1 MASVLPQSQTDS
13 QIIVGVDIHK
23 DFHVAVVI
31 TVMGVVVGS
40 RAFPA
45 TAAGYQEL
53 IGWAGSYGVVSRAG
67 VEGTGSYGAGLAR
80 LLREAGVD
88 VVEVNRPNRAMC
100 RRRGKN
106 DTVDAEAAARAV
118 LSGEA
123 AVTPKS
129 GDGPVEAIRV
139 LKLAKDSA
147 VKARGQAIN
156 QLKAVLVNA
165 EPQLREELASP
176 QSQPARCPF
185 CEPGFRGISRCHRR
199 CRTRAQSAGSSYPV
213 PR

>member
-1 MASVLPQSQTDS
+1 MASVLPQPQTDG
-13 QIIVGVDIHK
+13 QVILGVDTHK

-31 TVMGVVVGS
+31 TVMGVVAGS

-53 IGWAGSYGVVSRAG
+53 IGWAGSYGVMSRAG
-67 VEGTGSYGAGLAR
+67 VEGTGSYGAGLTR

-88 VVEVNRPNRAMC
+88 VVEVNRPNRAMR

-147 VKARGQAIN
+147 VKARVPGDQPTQSCPGQRRA
-156 QLKAVLVNA
+156 AVA
-165 EPQLREELASP
+165 
-176 QSQPARCPF
+176 
-185 CEPGFRGISRCHRR
+185 
-199 CRTRAQSAGSSYPV
+199 
-213 PR
+213 